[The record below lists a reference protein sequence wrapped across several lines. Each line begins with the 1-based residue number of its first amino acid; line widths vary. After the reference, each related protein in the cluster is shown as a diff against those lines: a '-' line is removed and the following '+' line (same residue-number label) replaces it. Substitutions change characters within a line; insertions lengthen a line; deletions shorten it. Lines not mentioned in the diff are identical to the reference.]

1 MSGCY
6 KKKARRL
13 ISYKINKISIKSI
26 VKKNRF
32 VPLSSSP
39 IQTILSVVES
49 HHISLRSRTSF
60 RVWKR
65 KRPFPSKSHRRSGIS
80 PCPEDSLIITKNTC
94 YCKCFVISKVTTKLH
109 FAKSLFLLQLISLIL
124 MDQL

>member
-1 MSGCY
+1 MLQE
-6 KKKARRL
+6 KAQRL

-26 VKKNRF
+26 INKNRF

-60 RVWKR
+60 TKIFWINLGVAVEDNTTVYRDKTTT
-65 KRPFPSKSHRRSGIS
+65 SK
-80 PCPEDSLIITKNTC
+80 PK
-94 YCKCFVISKVTTKLH
+94 
-109 FAKSLFLLQLISLIL
+109 
-124 MDQL
+124 

>member
-1 MSGCY
+1 MLQE
-6 KKKARRL
+6 KAQRL

-26 VKKNRF
+26 IKKNRF

-60 RVWKR
+60 RVWKWR
-65 KRPFPSKSHRRSGIS
+65 F
-80 PCPEDSLIITKNTC
+80 
-94 YCKCFVISKVTTKLH
+94 
-109 FAKSLFLLQLISLIL
+109 FLLDEATSSRHNF
-124 MDQL
+124 

>member
-1 MSGCY
+1 MSECY

-13 ISYKINKISIKSI
+13 ISYKINKISIKSS

-60 RVWKR
+60 RIWKR
-65 KRPFPSKSHRRSGIS
+65 KRPFPSKSHRRSGIT
-80 PCPEDSLIITKNTC
+80 PCPEDPL
-94 YCKCFVISKVTTKLH
+94 
-109 FAKSLFLLQLISLIL
+109 
-124 MDQL
+124 